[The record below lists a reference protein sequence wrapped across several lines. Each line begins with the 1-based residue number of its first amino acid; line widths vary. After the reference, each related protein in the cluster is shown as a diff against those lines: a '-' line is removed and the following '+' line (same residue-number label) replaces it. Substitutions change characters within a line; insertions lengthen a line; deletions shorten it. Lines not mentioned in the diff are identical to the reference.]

1 MYKGKYSGKNKR
13 RLTSWAT
20 LALALVLTLSVG
32 GTIAYLITNTSA
44 ITNTFTPSY
53 VDCLVDESFNGN
65 VKTNVSVKNNGDTEA
80 YIRATVIVTWQDA
93 AGNVYA
99 QAPVKGTDYSI
110 SFANG
115 TGWDTDTIDGYYYYT
130 LPVTASQKTGI
141 LISECKP
148 LTNAP
153 AEGYTLSVEIL
164 AQAIQ
169 STPIKAVT
177 DSWGV
182 TANGTTISK

>member
-1 MYKGKYSGKNKR
+1 MYKGKYSNKNNH
-13 RLTSWAT
+13 RLSSWAA

-93 AGNVYA
+93 AGNV
-99 QAPVKGTDYSI
+99 QKAPRHRYLSGH
-110 SFANG
+110 
-115 TGWDTDTIDGYYYYT
+115 
-130 LPVTASQKTGI
+130 LPVGAGS
-141 LISECKP
+141 S
-148 LTNAP
+148 AP
-153 AEGYTLSVEIL
+153 RGADERRRVHQQHCDAAGSDVQRIYSV
-164 AQAIQ
+164 
-169 STPIKAVT
+169 
-177 DSWGV
+177 
-182 TANGTTISK
+182 